1 MSAPGSAIPRSAII
15 VGGGVAGAAAACL
28 LAERGRDVLLV
39 EREAGPHDKICGE
52 FVSGEAAGY
61 LARLGLDLAELG
73 AEPIG
78 AVRLVHRGQVARAAL
93 PFPAWGLSRR
103 VLDAAL
109 LARAEAGGAEVLHG
123 RSVRGLAAVGAGV
136 AAEVDG
142 VGRVEAPAVLLATGK
157 HDLRGMRRA
166 PRRAPED
173 LIGLKMHLSLAPA
186 ERDAVRGH
194 VEVLLLDGGYAGL
207 QLVEGGRANL
217 CLLIGRVRFE
227 AAGRC
232 WEGLMQALCRESPH
246 LAHRL
251 AGAAPLMDRPLSIF
265 RVPYGYVHRGRGEDL
280 AGVFRLGDQ
289 MGVIP
294 SFCGDGVS
302 IALHTSFAAVT
313 ADASAAI
320 GAGSAPAFHRRMR
333 RDLGRQIGLAS
344 LLYRAGRAAPG
355 LAVRGAGLWPGAV
368 GWLARMTRVPE
379 GALLRQGSIV
389 PGGSTWNE
397 DLPAQQA
404 SRVRPAL
411 LSAPVAP

>member
-1 MSAPGSAIPRSAII
+1 MSAII

-61 LARLGLDLAELG
+61 LLRLGIDLPALG

-78 AVRLVHRGQVARAAL
+78 AVRLVYGAQVARAAL
-93 PFPAWGLSRR
+93 PFPAFGLSRR

-109 LARAEAGGAEVLHG
+109 LARAEAGGAEVLRG
-123 RSVRGLAAVGAGV
+123 RCVRGLTAAGAGTAV
-136 AAEVDG
+136 EVDG
-142 VGRVEAPAVLLATGK
+142 IGRMQAPAVLLATGK
-157 HDLRGMRRA
+157 HELRGARRT
-166 PRRAPED
+166 PGRVPED

-186 ERDAVRGH
+186 EREAVRGH

-217 CLLIGRVRFE
+217 CLLIGRARFE

-232 WEGLMQALCRESPH
+232 WEGLMEALCRESPH
-246 LAHRL
+246 LARRL
-251 AGAAPLMDRPLSIF
+251 GGAAPLMDRPLSIF
-265 RVPYGYVHRGRGEDL
+265 RVPYGYVHRTRGEDL
-280 AGVFRLGDQ
+280 PGVFRLGDQ

-302 IALHTSFAAVT
+302 IALHTAFAAVT
-313 ADASAAI
+313 A
-320 GAGSAPAFHRRMR
+320 GSATAFHRRMR

-355 LAVRGAGLWPGAV
+355 LAVRGAQLWPGAV
-368 GWLARMTRVPE
+368 EWLARLTRVPE
-379 GALLRQGSIV
+379 S
-389 PGGSTWNE
+389 
-397 DLPAQQA
+397 
-404 SRVRPAL
+404 AL
-411 LSAPVAP
+411 LSAPVTA